1 MVRQQNLGSPGEVA
15 TAAAPNA
22 AVAPRSAASL
32 RTRLMQRF
40 TLTIVLA
47 FVFVLIVGT
56 VLLLNA
62 NRAATEKKTA
72 HARQHVTQNLDRIE
86 SRWRAEALVYVSQ
99 LTLARVLVNA
109 DPSLLRSRFTTFVT
123 SLGGSATFT
132 RALLY
137 DARGRLLASYR
148 TRSGAGIDQVS
159 PENITAPWWL
169 DRADQTLYRILRVP
183 LLVNGERAQLHLY
196 APFDAALLETLA
208 VPGIDLYPKWQ
219 TQSLPNLS
227 AMPQDS
233 MELGELLPTIF
244 NSPSKGHATLVW
256 PGEARG
262 LELELRTQ
270 PIWLQPWQ
278 SRLTFI
284 GIAFALILALGWIVL
299 GRWIVRKVVVPVDDI
314 ARVAQL
320 VAQGGLGERAS
331 VNGPAELQTVA
342 LEFNRMLDARVA
354 SELALSRSEALASA
368 VLDASIDSIAV
379 LDSEGRIVAVNQ
391 VWVRFG
397 QQNGAIGLAL
407 AGPAATSTGT
417 DVLVGGRF
425 CESSFGKAWIGTNYL
440 DVTRAAASDPGN
452 DGMATQIVDG
462 ISAVLQGRLARFDT
476 EYPCHSPQEE
486 RWFRMSAVPMGA
498 GFEGGAVIF
507 HQDITEQL
515 RLERELRESQK
526 MAAIGTIAGGIAHDF
541 NNIITAILGNAKIAS
556 EDAENDPRSVQ
567 LSVDEIRKAAV
578 RARNLVQQ
586 IMVYSGRQTTQ
597 RKPTA
602 LNFVIDQSVRKLSA
616 TLPPQIVIEV
626 HSAADVPQV
635 LGDETQIQQVIINLA
650 TNAIQALSGRSGRI
664 DIRLDKVILAEE
676 RVARPQFAAWH
687 KLRQGEALRLT
698 ISDDGRGM
706 DAATM
711 EKIFDPF
718 FTTRPMGEGTGMG
731 LSVVQGIVA
740 THEGTII
747 VESQTG
753 EGATFIIYL
762 PAMAEHA
769 DTPIQ
774 SDTAAA
780 NESVPRQRGRS
791 HILYLDDEEELVY
804 LVKRLLERRG
814 CLVSGYSNQ
823 HEALAALR
831 ADPAAFDLVVTDY
844 NMPGLSGLDVA
855 REVKSIRADLPLAV
869 ASGFVD
875 EQLQKNASAA
885 GISKLIFKATD
896 AQEFVLALEE
906 LLHSPTEPPH

>member
-1 MVRQQNLGSPGEVA
+1 MVRQQNLGSPGEVV

-196 APFDAALLETLA
+196 APFDAALLKTLA

-233 MELGELLPTIF
+233 MEPGELLLAIF
-244 NSPSKGHATLVW
+244 NLPSTAHATLAW
-256 PGEARG
+256 PGEAHG

-278 SRLTFI
+278 SRLTVI
-284 GIAFALILALGWIVL
+284 GIAFAFILALGWIIL
-299 GRWIVRKVVVPVDDI
+299 GRWIVREVVVPVDAI

-320 VAQGGLGERAS
+320 VAQGGVGERAVVS
-331 VNGPAELQTVA
+331 GPPELQTVA
-342 LEFNRMLDARVA
+342 LEFNRMLDARVT
-354 SELALSRSEALASA
+354 SELALRESEAVARESRTILKDA
-368 VLDASIDSIAV
+368 LDSLPDAFALFDCNDRLVECNQKYAEAFTSLHSIDEIAGWHFRDLV
-379 LDSEGRIVAVNQ
+379 RASVKRGEVIEPEFSHDVEAWVDERERRHRNAAGNNALIQLGDARWIRVQERPTRNGGIVG
-391 VWVRFG
+391 VR
-397 QQNGAIGLAL
+397 
-407 AGPAATSTGT
+407 T
-417 DVLVGGRF
+417 
-425 CESSFGKAWIGTNYL
+425 
-440 DVTRAAASDPGN
+440 
-452 DGMATQIVDG
+452 
-462 ISAVLQGRLARFDT
+462 
-476 EYPCHSPQEE
+476 
-486 RWFRMSAVPMGA
+486 
-498 GFEGGAVIF
+498 
-507 HQDITEQL
+507 DITEQL

-526 MAAIGTIAGGIAHDF
+526 MAAIGTLAGGIAHDF
-541 NNIITAILGNAKIAS
+541 NNIITAILGNAKIVA
-556 EDAENDPRSVQ
+556 EDAGSDPQSVRI
-567 LSVDEIRKAAV
+567 SIDEIRRAAV
-578 RARNLVQQ
+578 RGRSLVQQ
-586 IMVYSGRQTTQ
+586 IMVYSGRYSTQ
-597 RKPTA
+597 RKPTG
-602 LNFVIDQSVRKLSA
+602 LHSIIEQSVR
-616 TLPPQIVIEV
+616 TLQPAVPPQIVIEV
-626 HSAADVPQV
+626 RSATDIPCV
-635 LGDETQIQQVIINLA
+635 LGDEAQIQQVIMNLV
-650 TNAIQALSGRSGRI
+650 TNSMQAMSGRSGRI
-664 DIRLDKVILAEE
+664 EICLDQVMLAEE
-676 RVARPQFAAWH
+676 CAARPQFAAWY
-687 KLRQGEALRLT
+687 KPQTQQCEVVRLM
-698 ISDDGRGM
+698 IRDDGTGM

-718 FTTRPMGEGTGMG
+718 FTTRPMGEGKGMG
-731 LSVVQGIVA
+731 LSVVQGVVA

-747 VESQTG
+747 VESQAGKGTI
-753 EGATFIIYL
+753 FIIYL
-762 PAMAEHA
+762 PAVAEHA
-769 DTPIQ
+769 NVSVQPD
-774 SDTAAA
+774 AAA
-780 NESVPRQRGRS
+780 SQ
-791 HILYLDDEEELVY
+791 
-804 LVKRLLERRG
+804 
-814 CLVSGYSNQ
+814 
-823 HEALAALR
+823 
-831 ADPAAFDLVVTDY
+831 
-844 NMPGLSGLDVA
+844 
-855 REVKSIRADLPLAV
+855 
-869 ASGFVD
+869 
-875 EQLQKNASAA
+875 
-885 GISKLIFKATD
+885 
-896 AQEFVLALEE
+896 
-906 LLHSPTEPPH
+906 

>member
-1 MVRQQNLGSPGEVA
+1 MVRQQNLSSTVE
-15 TAAAPNA
+15 TAAAAGVEPNA
-22 AVAPRSAASL
+22 AGAPRLAASL
-32 RTRLMQRF
+32 RTSLMRRF
-40 TLTIVLA
+40 TLTVALA
-47 FVFVLIVGT
+47 LVCALMIGT
-56 VLLLNA
+56 VLLLNTSHE
-62 NRAATEKKTA
+62 ATERKTA

-86 SRWRAEALVYVSQ
+86 KRWRAEALVYASQ

-109 DPSLLRSRFTTFVT
+109 DPTLLRARFTAFAT

-132 RALLY
+132 QALLY
-137 DARGRLLASYR
+137 DAQGRLLASYR
-148 TRSGAGIDQVS
+148 TRSGAAADQVQ
-159 PENITAPWWL
+159 PANIAAAWWF
-169 DRADQTLYRILRVP
+169 DRPDQTLYRIVRVP

-233 MELGELLPTIF
+233 MGQEDLLAAIF
-244 NSPSKGHATLVW
+244 VRRPASNATVVW
-256 PGEARG
+256 PGEASG
-262 LELELRTQ
+262 LVLELRTQ
-270 PIWLQPWQ
+270 LIWVQPWR
-278 SRLTFI
+278 SRMTFI
-284 GIAFALILALGWIVL
+284 GIAIGFILLLGWFIL
-299 GRWIVRKVVVPVDDI
+299 GRWIVREVVVPVDDI

-368 VLDASIDSIAV
+368 VLDASIDSIVV

-407 AGPAATSTGT
+407 AGPAATSTGS

-452 DGMATQIVDG
+452 DGTATQIIDG
-462 ISAVLQGRLARFDT
+462 ISAVLQGRLARFDI
-476 EYPCHSPQEE
+476 EYPCNSPQEE

-515 RLERELRESQK
+515 RLEGVLREAQK

-567 LSVDEIRKAAV
+567 LSVEEIRKAAV

-676 RVARPQFAAWH
+676 RAARPQFAAWH
-687 KLRQGEALRLT
+687 KAQQCEVVRLM
-698 ISDDGRGM
+698 IRDDGTGM
-706 DAATM
+706 DAATL

-718 FTTRPMGEGTGMG
+718 FTTRPMGEGKGMG
-731 LSVVQGIVA
+731 LSVVQGVVA

-747 VESQTG
+747 VESQVSKGT
-753 EGATFIIYL
+753 TFIIYL
-762 PAMAEHA
+762 PAVAEHA
-769 DTPIQ
+769 NASVEPD
-774 SDTAAA
+774 AAA
-780 NESVPRQRGRS
+780 SQ
-791 HILYLDDEEELVY
+791 
-804 LVKRLLERRG
+804 
-814 CLVSGYSNQ
+814 
-823 HEALAALR
+823 
-831 ADPAAFDLVVTDY
+831 
-844 NMPGLSGLDVA
+844 
-855 REVKSIRADLPLAV
+855 
-869 ASGFVD
+869 
-875 EQLQKNASAA
+875 
-885 GISKLIFKATD
+885 
-896 AQEFVLALEE
+896 
-906 LLHSPTEPPH
+906 